1 MAGQHATESMQRAQW
16 QRAPLSIAAFRY
28 LRWAFVAPS
37 LRPGPSMVADPFD
50 KMSRMPAERNAIYF
64 VGAGFSRALAKGR
77 NVPPLLTD
85 FIARMA
91 DAIDD
96 DTIAVALAGMYRDAL
111 LSADTP
117 HVSPATVHA
126 LADGPVAARTPSRR
140 TEFAL
145 AIKSV
150 AQPDVESLLATEA
163 AKATM
168 SNARFRFAISRMFHR
183 MSWDLNLGCLRRL
196 IRARRRSGIGAHSI
210 VTFNYDLILEHVLEE
225 EVGWNGANG
234 YGLEMP
240 FGVFVDAFDKHA
252 DTVNQHDVG
261 VAPRLDAVPLHA
273 TRAQPEWTV
282 LKPHGSLNWLR
293 RSKAGGQHERLL
305 VVAPSTRV
313 AYPVADSY
321 MNISVPGRMPGAF
334 NIQLVAPEESK
345 VGLAD
350 VLALESQALESTHEV
365 WVIGW
370 SVPQTDRDQRALIRA
385 AVARRSRPIDR
396 LVVVNLNA
404 PDDYFTDVAGLFGV
418 GEALV
423 ERHNRG
429 LLCFCRLCLMKEP
442 HLA

>member
-1 MAGQHATESMQRAQW
+1 MAARP
-16 QRAPLSIAAFRY
+16 RLSIAALRY
-28 LRWAFVAPS
+28 QLWAFEALS
-37 LRPGPSMVADPFD
+37 LRPQTSMPAGPLDRMW
-50 KMSRMPAERNAIYF
+50 RMPAVRHAVYF

-85 FIARMA
+85 FVARMA

-96 DTIAVALAGMYRDAL
+96 DTIAVALAGMYRDKL

-117 HVSPATVHA
+117 VVAPATVDA
-126 LADGPVAARTPSRR
+126 LADGPAAARTPSRR

-150 AQPDVESLLATEA
+150 DQPDVESLLATEA
-163 AKATM
+163 AKTTL
-168 SNARFRFAISRMFHR
+168 SNARFRFAIARMFR
-183 MSWDLNLGCLRRL
+183 RISWDLNLGYLRRL
-196 IRARRRSGIGAHSI
+196 IQARRRSGIDTHSI

-234 YGLEMP
+234 YGIEMP
-240 FGVFVDAFDKHA
+240 FGALVNAFDKHA
-252 DTVNQHDVG
+252 ETVMHHDSG

-273 TRAQPEWTV
+273 PGASPGWTI

-293 RSKAGGQHERLL
+293 RSEKGGEHERLL
-305 VVAPSTRV
+305 VGDSSVRV
-313 AYPVADSY
+313 AYPGADSFT
-321 MNISVPGRMPGAF
+321 NVWVPGRMPGAF
-334 NIQLVAPEESK
+334 NIQLVAPEDSK

-385 AVARRSRPIDR
+385 AVARRSRPIER

-404 PDDYFTDVAGLFGV
+404 PDDYFTDVAGLFGA

-429 LLCFCRLCLMKEP
+429 LLCFCRLCLTKEKP
-442 HLA
+442 HHP